1 MAMARPPRRA
11 TELAPLATALLAAAG
26 EGVELAFAVLEA
38 LPVVVEVV
46 IDLTGLRV
54 AVELLVAVEDSV
66 VIGDAPVGLRVS
78 EVEGALV
85 VEGALLLLRL
95 PLLVAGARETE
106 LALSETPP
114 AAALMAKGCEYWKI
128 SLLESRASIRPYTWS
143 SPSDFSTFQ
152 LYLPA
157 APSMPAAQN
166 KQVSRLSHGTDAR
179 LSRDAYM
186 RKRRG
191 FAACLAMRLQADSEL
206 WCQCSCCWAPK

>member
-157 APSMPAAQN
+157 APSMPDAKAPRFCS
-166 KQVSRLSHGTDAR
+166 VPCDAPPSRLR
-179 LSRDAYM
+179 VM
-186 RKRRG
+186 V
-191 FAACLAMRLQADSEL
+191 
-206 WCQCSCCWAPK
+206 PV